1 MPSAPHPLITLT
13 TDFGTADHFAGV
25 MKGVIAGIAPR
36 ARVVDITHEVAP
48 YDVIGAAF
56 LIAQSWRYFPKG
68 SIHVVVVDPG
78 VGSARRPILVAGGG
92 HFFVA
97 PDNGVLSMVIE
108 DLIKVADVIKV
119 ADLIKVEAVT
129 KREAAKPKVRVIANP
144 KLMARDVSRTFHGR
158 DIFAPAAAHL
168 ARGVPEARFGKPIVD
183 YMRIDDTKPSKLSRN
198 CWRGTILRADRFGNL
213 ITNFHLDDF
222 ARVTAGPFELRIG
235 SECIRRLALTFS
247 EAAIGE
253 LVAVFGSSDYLEIVA
268 NQASAAEILG
278 CGARSPVELEIF

>member
-1 MPSAPHPLITLT
+1 MPNPTPIITLT

-36 ARVVDITHEVAP
+36 ARIIDITHEISP
-48 YDVIGAAF
+48 YEIIEGAFVISEA
-56 LIAQSWRYFPKG
+56 WCYFPKG
-68 SIHVVVVDPG
+68 TIHVVVVDPG
-78 VGSARRPILVAGGG
+78 VGSARRPILVEAGG

-97 PDNGVLSMVIE
+97 PDNGVLS
-108 DLIKVADVIKV
+108 LIY
-119 ADLIKVEAVT
+119 EAP
-129 KREAAKPKVRVIANP
+129 RGGLPALKPRPVRARMLVSVRVISNP

-168 ARGVPEARFGKPIVD
+168 ASGVPAARFGKPIAD
-183 YMRIDDTKPSKLSRN
+183 YIRIADTAPSKLSAN
-198 CWRGTILRADRFGNL
+198 CWRGTIFRADRFGNL

-222 ARVTAGPFELRIG
+222 ARVTAAPFELRVG
-235 SECIRRLALTFS
+235 SERIRRLALTFS

-268 NQASAAEILG
+268 NQASAAQILG